1 MRRVTVPAL
10 LTVEFSSVFG
20 YASGMLCTLLLVA
33 TMDDSAAQNAFQ
45 RGQQFYEQRAAE
57 ADSFRANPA
66 NINKAIDAF
75 QTAIEQDINTPEA
88 AAYLLQS
95 YYFKA
100 MYTGQSTD
108 EQKRIYDTGFTKG
121 EKFME
126 RFPNSVPIKFWYGA
140 NIGRWADVH
149 GFVQA
154 ATNGIA
160 QKLRRVCKKIID
172 LDPQYQGGGGYR
184 ILAQVHF
191 HSPNIPLVMG
201 WPSDDRALEL
211 IEKAMDIA
219 PDHPTNRML
228 YAEILL
234 EFDRPEQA
242 KEHLQYIL
250 DMELRPTHTVEDKY
264 VKHRSRQMLNN
275 QF

>member
-1 MRRVTVPAL
+1 MQW
-10 LTVEFSSVFG
+10 
-20 YASGMLCTLLLVA
+20 MLCTLILAA
-33 TMDDSAAQNAFQ
+33 TAGDSAAQNAFEKGKQ
-45 RGQQFYEQRAAE
+45 LYQQRAAQ

-66 NINKAIDAF
+66 HINKAIEAF
-75 QTAIEQDINTPEA
+75 QTALDQDINPEESA
-88 AAYLLQS
+88 TYLLQS

-100 MYTGQSTD
+100 MYTGQST
-108 EQKRIYDTGFTKG
+108 EQQKKIYDKGFTMG
-121 EKFME
+121 EKMME
-126 RFPNSVPIKFWYGA
+126 RFPNSAPIKFWYGA
-140 NIGRWADVH
+140 NVGRWADVH

-160 QKLRRVCKKIID
+160 KKLRRVCKKIID

-191 HSPNIPLVMG
+191 YSPSIPLVMG
-201 WPSDDRALEL
+201 WPSDDKALEL
-211 IEKAMDIA
+211 VEKAMNVA

-234 EFDRPEQA
+234 EFDRDEQA

-250 DMELRPTHTVEDKY
+250 DMEPRSTHPVEDKY
-264 VKHRSRQMLNN
+264 VKHRSRQMLSN